1 MLIGPKNR
9 RVVFEESVQA
19 VDAVGDTV
27 NNWLHYETAW
37 ASVEPLRGEERFEAQ
52 RVQGSI
58 SHKLR
63 MRYSPRLAAM
73 TGKHRALLDG
83 RIFDLVGPPGDLQ
96 AKHRE
101 LEVLAVEREA

>member
-9 RVVFEESVQA
+9 RITFEESVQRA
-19 VDAVGDTV
+19 DDLGDTV
-27 NNWLHYETAW
+27 NEWVHYETAW
-37 ASVEPLRGEERFEAQ
+37 ASIEPLRGEERYEAQ

-58 SHKLR
+58 SHKIR
-63 MRYSPRLAAM
+63 VRHSPRLAAL
-73 TGKHRALLDG
+73 TGKHRAVYEG